1 MAEILSELRRR
12 VVELEMENK
21 RLLEQ
26 IPPVHCPDCLFA
38 VCYDGIFTRCKANAL
53 KVVYEDG
60 YCSEG
65 KRRKK
70 YGLESKT

>member
-1 MAEILSELRRR
+1 MADTISVLRRR

-26 IPPVHCPDCLFA
+26 IPQTHCPDCLFS
-38 VCYDGIFTRCKANAL
+38 VCNDGIFTRCKINGM

-60 YCSEG
+60 YCSDG